1 MDRTLALFLFLVA
14 ALTAVP
20 AWLAGSILA
29 RRAKADGVP
38 ASDWIPFGLLPYAL
52 TRFRHP
58 HRGAIVAAYVAANL
72 LSWGAVAALV
82 ILFIH
87 GR

>member
-1 MDRTLALFLFLVA
+1 MDRTLALFLALLA
-14 ALTAVP
+14 ILTAVP

-29 RRAKADGVP
+29 RRAKAEGAPV
-38 ASDWIPFGLLPYAL
+38 SDWIPFGLLPYAL

-58 HRGAIVAAYVAANL
+58 HRGVIVAAYVAANL
-72 LSWGAVAALV
+72 VSWGALATLA
-82 ILFIH
+82 ILYIH

>member
-1 MDRTLALFLFLVA
+1 MDRTLALFLGIVA
-14 ALTAVP
+14 LLTAVP

-29 RRAKADGVP
+29 RRAKADGEPVR
-38 ASDWIPFGLLPYAL
+38 DWIPFGLLPYAL

-72 LSWGAVAALV
+72 VSWGALAAL
-82 ILFIH
+82 LGLSLA

>member
-1 MDRTLALFLFLVA
+1 VDRTLALFLALLA
-14 ALTAVP
+14 ILTAVP

-29 RRAKADGVP
+29 RRAKAEGAPVSDG
-38 ASDWIPFGLLPYAL
+38 IPFGLLPYAL

-58 HRGAIVAAYVAANL
+58 YRGVIVAAYVAANL
-72 LSWGAVAALV
+72 VSWGAVAALV
-82 ILFIH
+82 VLYLA